1 MPDTGSSTRRKPS
14 REYCPALASGLWLLE
29 WNGVDPKFVCVMVFL
44 GRATTHNGCRM
55 VIAGSHQW
63 SRQEHDPAE
72 VITSYKQG
80 GIQKIEDAEKGRE
93 HMATD
98 TNTKQHILEAFQ
110 QLFEARKPFPSR
122 MAIREE
128 VAEKARD
135 KRVVETVS
143 TYTVERVVKGLA
155 ELQLHFGTDI
165 DGLAARLSTE
175 IHKLEDVRRAIEV
188 ETSHFEELR
197 HIKMAA
203 EALNILTQDH
213 QETART
219 FAADATRQRETLE
232 RDIAEKRQAWQK
244 EQEGHEQSVAAYEAA
259 LQKERQQEEETYQYG
274 VERKRKIETDAYEEK
289 KKQVEVEFAETAA
302 EKDQDW
308 ARREAIFAGH
318 QQWLEPYKA
327 QAQTFPQERAAAVQQ
342 AREEAIKAAQH
353 TAKVRADLFQK
364 EEEANRKVHEA
375 EMQTL
380 NDTLRQQQAQI
391 DALSTDF
398 KAALKQVQELS
409 AKAIGSTANTGTAQP
424 RDAVA

>member
-1 MPDTGSSTRRKPS
+1 
-14 REYCPALASGLWLLE
+14 
-29 WNGVDPKFVCVMVFL
+29 
-44 GRATTHNGCRM
+44 M
-55 VIAGSHQW
+55 VIAESHQW
-63 SRQEHDPAE
+63 SRQAHYLAE
-72 VITSYKQG
+72 VISRDKPG

-143 TYTVERVVKGLA
+143 TYTVESVVKGLA
-155 ELQLHFGTDI
+155 ELQLHFGADI

-175 IHKLEDVRRAIEV
+175 IRKLEDVRRAIEV
-188 ETSHFEELR
+188 ETRHFEELR
-197 HIKMAA
+197 HIKIAA
-203 EALNILTQDH
+203 EALNILTQEH

-219 FAADATRQRETLE
+219 FEADATRQREILE
-232 RDIAEKRQAWQK
+232 REIAEKRQVWQK
-244 EQEGHEQSVAAYEAA
+244 EQEGHEQSVVAYEAA
-259 LQKERQQEEETYQYG
+259 LQEERRQAEETYQYG
-274 VERKRKIETDAYEEK
+274 VERNRKIKTDAYEEK
-289 KKQVEVEFAETAA
+289 KKQVEVEFAETTA
-302 EKDQDW
+302 EKEKDW
-308 ARREAIFAGH
+308 ARREAILAGH
-318 QQWLEPYKA
+318 QQLRETY
-327 QAQTFPQERAAAVQQ
+327 QAKVQTFPQELAAAVQQ

-353 TAKVRADLFQK
+353 TAQVRADLLQK

-380 NDTLRQQQAQI
+380 HDTISQQQAQI
-391 DALSTDF
+391 DTLSTDL

-409 AKAIGSTANTGTAQP
+409 AKVIGSTFNTGTAQP
-424 RDAVA
+424 REAVS